1 MILSFASL
9 SYLIS
14 GYLEETFPQY
24 EVPLCRHRY
33 PSVILEEP
41 PGNVPTPEEL
51 AERMEREDEE
61 DEKTEDESA
70 KNESSENENGPK
82 RVKDDGEHKQTRLC
96 KKGKEADDNQ
106 DDGNDEDYK
115 QDDEEEDKVGE
126 DQPCLAHNSTDE
138 DETRNLSENQKEQE
152 TSRRRRRIMFS
163 NHRHIFH
170 YPKGGTVG
178 YSYEDGEVEEDA
190 ENDYYDEEEEENKQD
205 EGDNLQKTEVEMED
219 DPLVKAEHL
228 GFIPHF
234 TCDPEQQEVN
244 LSDFLLT
251 YKPQA
256 VINSD
261 HLEAAE
267 APGLRMRYKKQK
279 KN

>member
-1 MILSFASL
+1 MSFASL

-41 PGNVPTPEEL
+41 PGDVPTPEEL

-61 DEKTEDESA
+61 DEKTEAETA
-70 KNESSENENGPK
+70 KNESSENEDGPK
-82 RVKDDGEHKQTRLC
+82 RVKDDGEHKQTRLH
-96 KKGKEADDNQ
+96 
-106 DDGNDEDYK
+106 
-115 QDDEEEDKVGE
+115 DEEEDKVGE

-152 TSRRRRRIMFS
+152 TSRRRRRITLS

-170 YPKGGTVG
+170 YPKGGSVG

-190 ENDYYDEEEEENKQD
+190 DNDDYDEKEENENKQD
-205 EGDNLQKTEVEMED
+205 EDDNLQKMEIEMED
-219 DPLVKAEHL
+219 DPLVEAERL
-228 GFIPHF
+228 GFSPHF
-234 TCDPEQQEVN
+234 TCDPEEQEVN

-251 YKPQA
+251 YKPQV

-261 HLEAAE
+261 QLEAAE